1 MAVNNSLAQRTQ
13 KNGLTAYL
21 TQDAVKNQIN
31 KVVGG
36 KNGTRF
42 VSSIVSAVQTT
53 PALLE

>member
-53 PALLE
+53 PALQE